1 MEDFR
6 RAVTREEA
14 RSPKEERARVVDRVP
29 ALKSE
34 PIIDRG

>member
-14 RSPKEERARVVDRVP
+14 RSPKEERLGEISNLPDEVIANI
-29 ALKSE
+29 ASQL
-34 PIIDRG
+34 